1 MFEMMK
7 KMFYYLR
14 KKSSKKTQRWFFLLF
29 WNSIND
35 FPMSQTGVGEHSFLL
50 LLLPFFLFL
59 LAFLVF
65 LLFEATEAP
74 ADHAASPPR
83 LHLQGQRS
91 QSGGQIRNFLSTN
104 TLYVI
109 CYIKNTNMKMTKN
122 NSSHIIKDET

>member
-1 MFEMMK
+1 MFEIMK
-7 KMFYYLR
+7 KNVVLF
-14 KKSSKKTQRWFFLLF
+14 KKKKFQTDTEMIFLLF

-35 FPMSQTGVGEHSFLL
+35 IPMSQTGVGEHSVLL

-91 QSGGQIRNFLSTN
+91 QPRVRGQIRNFLSSN

-109 CYIKNTNMKMTKN
+109 C
-122 NSSHIIKDET
+122 